1 MFSQQNMYR
10 REEQLAAAIQRSK
23 EGRHESFMRGREEVL
38 AQAITSALGGGGGGV
53 ERGGGG
59 VERETVGASYHPPR
73 VSVYCQYVT

>member
-38 AQAITSALGGGGGGV
+38 AQAITSALGGGGGGGGGV

-73 VSVYCQYVT
+73 VSV